1 MKNAKI
7 SKLAICSL
15 IFSMGIISIIFVKR
29 SSFSLCF
36 GFVAVLIAI
45 ICGHFARAKIRK
57 SPLISGY
64 KLALTGLIISYINL
78 LLLIIAFIG
87 ISFLE
92 YRFTN
97 GYRKFYIKNIVILVN
112 RYVSDNKGEFPKNLE
127 ILVKKYRMNPKLLI
141 SPVTKDR
148 SKPSCKIVTRGNI
161 ADYPDKSNT
170 VMITEMVPN
179 KRGNKLVVYLDGR
192 IELISDD
199 KKTTNVYLQSTRS
212 MQTKK

>member
-7 SKLAICSL
+7 SKLAVCSL

-29 SSFSLCF
+29 SSFSLYF

-57 SPLISGY
+57 NPLIFGY

-78 LLLIIAFIG
+78 VLLIIALIG

-92 YRFTN
+92 YRFAN
-97 GYRKFYIKNIVILVN
+97 GYRKNDLKTITIIVN
-112 RYVSDNKGEFPKNLE
+112 QYVEDNEGKFPENLE
-127 ILVKKYRMNPKLLI
+127 IIVKKYNMHPKLLI

-148 SKPSCKIVTRGNI
+148 SKPSYKLVLKGNI
-161 ADYPDKSNT
+161 ADYSDKSNT
-170 VMITEMVPN
+170 VMITEVTPN

-192 IELISDD
+192 VELISDD
-199 KKTTNVYLQSTRS
+199 KKTTNIYSRSTGS
-212 MQTKK
+212 IQPKK